1 METNE
6 ERRRR
11 KLEALIK
18 HYGAETIATKA
29 KLNSAYL
36 DQIVKKR
43 LLPMKADGTRSARTL
58 AEDAARRLEEGLG
71 LATGWLDWP
80 LDGVPLTSYYALTER
95 ERGEFEARAVDLIDE
110 IIAKRS
116 KRSAA

>member
-11 KLEALIK
+11 KLEALIQ
-18 HYGAETIATKA
+18 HHGADAIAAKA
-29 KLNSAYL
+29 ELSAEYL

-43 LLPMKADGTRSARTL
+43 LLPPKADGTRSARTL
-58 AEDAARRLEEGLG
+58 AEDAARRIERGLG

-80 LDGVPLTSYYALTER
+80 LDGVPPSLYYALTER
-95 ERGEFEARAVDLIDE
+95 ERGELEARTVDLIEE
-110 IIAKRS
+110 IMTRRS
-116 KRSAA
+116 KRSA